1 VAKVNI
7 AEAEPRPR
15 QPKAVR
21 ALPWKCAS
29 FAAVLTVFAA
39 TLAPAQNHPTE
50 TQVKS
55 AYLFNFGKF
64 VSWPLER
71 AASSDSFPIC
81 ILGKDP
87 FGSVLDATVKG
98 ESIGGKKITLR
109 KLASMPEAAGCRVLF
124 VSASEQGHV
133 GPILAAAQ
141 RMNALTVSDI
151 PDFAEHGGVI
161 GLVAQADK
169 IRFEVN
175 RAAAEKSNLVLSS
188 ELLKVATK
196 VIDKETAGQ

>member
-1 VAKVNI
+1 VATVNI
-7 AEAEPRPR
+7 AEAEPWRRQLKALRP
-15 QPKAVR
+15 
-21 ALPWKCAS
+21 LFSKCACL
-29 FAAVLTVFAA
+29 AALLTVFAA

-50 TQVKS
+50 IQVKS
-55 AYLFNFGKF
+55 AYLYNFGKF

-87 FGSVLDATVKG
+87 FGPVLDATVKG
-98 ESIGGKKITLR
+98 ESIGGKQITLR
-109 KLASMPEAAGCRVLF
+109 KPANMLEAAGCRVLF
-124 VSASEQGHV
+124 VSTSEQGHV

-161 GLVAQADK
+161 GLVAQADR

-196 VIDKETAGQ
+196 VIDKETPGQ

>member
-7 AEAEPRPR
+7 AEAQTRPR
-15 QPKAVR
+15 HLKAGR
-21 ALPWKCAS
+21 PLLSRCAF
-29 FAAVLTVFAA
+29 FAAGLTFFVSPVA
-39 TLAPAQNHPTE
+39 LAQNHPTE

-55 AYLFNFGKF
+55 AYLYNFGKF

-71 AASSDSFPIC
+71 AANSDSFPIC

-87 FGSVLDATVKG
+87 FGPVLDATVKG

-109 KLASMPEAAGCRVLF
+109 KPVNMQEAAGCRVLF
-124 VSASEQGHV
+124 VSTSEEGHV
-133 GPILAAAQ
+133 GSILAAAQ

-151 PDFAEHGGVI
+151 PDFAEHGGAI
-161 GLVAQADK
+161 GLVAQSGR

-196 VIDKETAGQ
+196 VIEKETPAQ